1 MRIGLAVAVSF
12 PIIFATVAPSVATPC
27 ADEVSTLE
35 RRLNS
40 SGAASVTGTTP
51 PGGTTSSNSD
61 KALATPPAL
70 TKSDAGMKPTAS
82 GVEEAKKLVAQ
93 AREEDKAGNADAC
106 RDTILKAKQN
116 AGALP

>member
-1 MRIGLAVAVSF
+1 MKLRLVLALAAVAT
-12 PIIFATVAPSVATPC
+12 AAAAPALATPC

-40 SGAASVTGTTP
+40 AGAAEVTGTTP
-51 PGGTTSSNSD
+51 PGGPTSSGSD
-61 KALATPPAL
+61 KALATPPKL
-70 TKSDAGMKPTAS
+70 TPADKDVKPTAA

-93 AREEDKAGNADAC
+93 AREEDKAGKAEEC
-106 RDTILKAKQN
+106 RQTIMKAKEK

>member
-1 MRIGLAVAVSF
+1 MMMRCAIAALALAA
-12 PIIFATVAPSVATPC
+12 ATPALATPC
-27 ADEVSTLE
+27 ADEVATLE

-61 KALATPPAL
+61 KALATPPTL
-70 TKSDAGMKPTAS
+70 TKSDAGVKPSAS
-82 GVEEAKKLVAQ
+82 GVEEAKKLVAK
-93 AREEDKAGNADAC
+93 ARDEDKAGDAQAC
-106 RDTILKAKQN
+106 RDTIMKAKEK

>member
-1 MRIGLAVAVSF
+1 MKLRLVFALAAAATAVGGQ
-12 PIIFATVAPSVATPC
+12 ALATPC

-40 SGAASVTGTTP
+40 AGAAEVTGKTP
-51 PGGTTSSNSD
+51 PGGPTTSGSD
-61 KALATPPAL
+61 KALATPPKL
-70 TKSDAGMKPTAS
+70 TPADKDVKPTAS

-93 AREEDKAGNADAC
+93 AREEDKAGKAEEC
-106 RDTILKAKQN
+106 RQTIMKAKEK

>member
-1 MRIGLAVAVSF
+1 MTLRFVLALAAVAT
-12 PIIFATVAPSVATPC
+12 ATAGPALATPC

-40 SGAASVTGTTP
+40 AGAAEVTGTTP
-51 PGGTTSSNSD
+51 PGGPTSSDSP
-61 KALATPPAL
+61 KALANPPKLTP
-70 TKSDAGMKPTAS
+70 SDKDVKPTAS

-93 AREEDKAGNADAC
+93 AREEDKAGKAEEC
-106 RDTILKAKQN
+106 RQTIMKAKEK